1 MYISRGFNKAGEEGA
16 PQAAE
21 PLQPQTLEYLLMHDR
36 ITSLE
41 RLARL
46 RESGTLT
53 DEEFA
58 AEKERILQ
66 LPSEELVLR
75 APEPARPSG
84 PSLVGRLFG
93 WKLLVLAILLGL
105 ALAYF
110 AQPEQ
115 TMRMLERT
123 FGF

>member
-16 PQAAE
+16 PEGAE
-21 PLQPQTLEYLLMHDR
+21 PPPPQTLEYLLMHDR

-46 RESGTLT
+46 REGGTLT

-75 APEPARPSG
+75 TTRPARPKG
-84 PSLVGRLFG
+84 PSLMGRLFG
-93 WKLLVLAILLGL
+93 WKLLALAVLLGL
-105 ALAYF
+105 GLACF
-110 AQPEQ
+110 TQPQE

-123 FGF
+123 FGL